1 MKIIRKDAVYVQM
14 NDLMFLNGTDIPIPD
29 SIFLKIFGQGT
40 VVVNNSNRYNF
51 VKFED
56 ESEIEYF
63 KELDWIIDYDS
74 VKELDKDEI
83 NQLVNQ
89 IVDKEQEIAD
99 KFNNL
104 PENEKVDNFD
114 MVARYEELEYK
125 EYSLR
130 SFVSFKQG
138 KTSMELP
145 DNIEYPT
152 DYKPTIK
159 NAIKQFIKRKPTNQ

>member
-1 MKIIRKDAVYVQM
+1 MKIITKDAIHVQM
-14 NDLMFLNGTDIPIPD
+14 NDLMFLNGTDLPIPA
-29 SIFLKIFGQGT
+29 SIFLKVFGQGT
-40 VVVNNSNRYNF
+40 VVVTNSNRYNF

-74 VKELDKDEI
+74 VKELDKTGIKQLNDQIIDE
-83 NQLVNQ
+83 
-89 IVDKEQEIAD
+89 EQEIAD

-114 MVARYEELEYK
+114 MVARYEQLEYK
-125 EYSLR
+125 KYSLKN
-130 SFVSFKQG
+130 FVSFKQG

-145 DNIEYPT
+145 EGVEYPT
-152 DYKPTIK
+152 EYKPTIK
-159 NAIKQFIKRKPTNQ
+159 NAVKQFIKRKSTNQ